1 MRHLQDQEDPKV
13 LSPEGKSRRFA
24 YPPNLY
30 VVDGGAPQ
38 VNAASAVLDELGISD
53 VAVIGLAKRLEEVW
67 VPSEPDPIILPRN
80 SEGLYLLQR
89 VRDEAHRFAIN
100 YHRSKRSK
108 RMTASA
114 LDAVPGLGE
123 HRRKALVA
131 HFGSLARLKEATVD
145 EITAVPGIGVATATA
160 VLDALRGGAA
170 GSDAT
175 DTGRAR
181 RTGIGMTG
189 EGMDGSNQAGS
200 LGNADPAEVTASQ
213 ADNNGGANESG
224 IDVVLVT
231 GLSGAGRG
239 TAAKVLEDLG
249 WYVAD
254 NLPPQLI
261 TRMVD
266 FGLAAGS
273 RITQLAVV
281 MDARSR
287 GFTGDLD
294 WVRNELATRDITP
307 RVLFMEASD
316 DMFVR
321 RYEQNRRSHPLQG
334 EQTLA
339 EGIAAEREML
349 APVRATADLIIDTST
364 LSVRELRESI
374 ERAFGGETV
383 AQTSVTVE
391 SFGFKYGLP
400 MDADMVMDVRFL
412 PNPHWIDDLRPHT
425 GQHPAVRDY
434 VLGQTGA
441 AEFLETYHRLLSLIV
456 DGYRREGKRYM
467 TVAIGCTGGKHRSVA
482 IAEALARLLEPDKQL
497 SVRVLHRDLG
507 RE

>member
-1 MRHLQDQEDPKV
+1 
-13 LSPEGKSRRFA
+13 
-24 YPPNLY
+24 
-30 VVDGGAPQ
+30 
-38 VNAASAVLDELGISD
+38 
-53 VAVIGLAKRLEEVW
+53 
-67 VPSEPDPIILPRN
+67 
-80 SEGLYLLQR
+80 
-89 VRDEAHRFAIN
+89 
-100 YHRSKRSK
+100 
-108 RMTASA
+108 
-114 LDAVPGLGE
+114 
-123 HRRKALVA
+123 
-131 HFGSLARLKEATVD
+131 
-145 EITAVPGIGVATATA
+145 
-160 VLDALRGGAA
+160 
-170 GSDAT
+170 
-175 DTGRAR
+175 
-181 RTGIGMTG
+181 MTG
-189 EGMDGSNQAGS
+189 EGMDGTESRSGSNG
-200 LGNADPAEVTASQ
+200 
-213 ADNNGGANESG
+213 SG

-254 NLPPQLI
+254 NLPPPLI
-261 TRMVD
+261 SRMVD
-266 FGLAAGS
+266 FGLDAGS

-281 MDARSR
+281 MDVRSR

-294 WVRNELATRDITP
+294 WVRYDLATRGITP
-307 RVLFMEASD
+307 QVLFMEASN
-316 DMFVR
+316 DMLVR

-339 EGIAAEREML
+339 EGIVAEREML
-349 APVRATADLIIDTST
+349 AAVRATADLIIDTSA

-400 MDADMVMDVRFL
+400 MDADTVMDVRFL

-434 VLGQTGA
+434 VLGQKGA
-441 AEFLETYHRLLSLIV
+441 AEFLETYHRLLSLII
-456 DGYRREGKRYM
+456 DGYHREGKRYM

-482 IAEALARLLEPDKQL
+482 IAEALAGLLESDEQL
-497 SVRVLHRDLG
+497 TVRVLHRDLG

>member
-1 MRHLQDQEDPKV
+1 MMGREMDAKDLTGP
-13 LSPEGKSRRFA
+13 
-24 YPPNLY
+24 
-30 VVDGGAPQ
+30 GGQ
-38 VNAASAVLDELGISD
+38 AVQADITDNPAE
-53 VAVIGLAKRLEEVW
+53 
-67 VPSEPDPIILPRN
+67 N
-80 SEGLYLLQR
+80 S
-89 VRDEAHRFAIN
+89 
-100 YHRSKRSK
+100 
-108 RMTASA
+108 
-114 LDAVPGLGE
+114 
-123 HRRKALVA
+123 
-131 HFGSLARLKEATVD
+131 
-145 EITAVPGIGVATATA
+145 
-160 VLDALRGGAA
+160 
-170 GSDAT
+170 
-175 DTGRAR
+175 
-181 RTGIGMTG
+181 
-189 EGMDGSNQAGS
+189 DGSS
-200 LGNADPAEVTASQ
+200 
-213 ADNNGGANESG
+213 ESG

-281 MDARSR
+281 MDVRSR

-294 WVRNELATRDITP
+294 WVRTDLATRNISP
-307 RVLFMEASD
+307 RVLFLEASD
-316 DMFVR
+316 DMLVR

-334 EQTLA
+334 GQTLA
-339 EGIAAEREML
+339 EGIASEREML
-349 APVRATADLIIDTST
+349 ASVRATADLIIDTST
-364 LSVRELRESI
+364 LSVRALRESI
-374 ERAFGGETV
+374 ERAFGAET
-383 AQTSVTVE
+383 AAHISVTVE
-391 SFGFKYGLP
+391 SFGYKYGLP

-412 PNPHWIDDLRPHT
+412 PNPHWVDELRPHT

-441 AEFLETYHRLLSLIV
+441 AEFLQTYHRLLSLV
-456 DGYRREGKRYM
+456 VEGYRREGKRYM

-482 IAEALARLLEPDKQL
+482 IAEALAQLMESQGSESQL